1 MEKIDDTHHFDGR
14 FNVSVSEVWIMKF
27 KFNMAVLQ
35 LKKRSLKTKLFI
47 YVSVMLA
54 VTILVMLITS
64 VTSMQSAI
72 TESIDEMVL
81 PAATETASDISAR
94 IDLLKFNSETAFLK
108 VLSSNALGIETS
120 TASFLKS
127 ELRGTGYARFAFFK
141 SGDVFVTSDGFD
153 KEEAA
158 KLRDEQVYKDA
169 KTLKKPMISTPQPT
183 SDGTSSE
190 FMVAVNSFSGVV
202 SYDLVIVYEDVT
214 LSSMVSRISFGET
227 GRAYL
232 IDNDGRT
239 IADPITE
246 NTFSG
251 FNALTLAETERSY
264 KPLAAIYE
272 KALAG
277 ETGTAICSIGGESS
291 QVAYAPVENTEWSVI
306 LTAPAAE
313 FRGPLEKSLPLML
326 ILAVII
332 LAVSFF
338 AIVIVMHNIAEPI
351 ERSVKRL
358 KLLSEGDLHTPVEVL
373 NRQDEVGT
381 LCRSLD
387 ETVNSLRTY
396 IEDISESLNN
406 IADGDLAF
414 AIGHEFKGDFEKIN
428 DSFKTILAD
437 LSHTF
442 GEIVTASDQVN
453 VSANQVAS
461 AAQSL
466 SAGSSSQSD
475 AIAELSAQVEDI
487 NVKVGRNAQ
496 AAAVTDRLVDSI
508 SEKIGA
514 CNNDMKKMLESMD
527 DISRSSAEISKI
539 IKVIDDIAFQTNILA
554 LNAAVE
560 AAHAGSA
567 GRGFAVV
574 ADEVRGLAAMSA
586 EAAAR
591 TTSLIEGSLEK
602 VANGTRIA
610 QSTAA
615 ALNDI
620 VDDSAKISSDIK
632 SIAAASQQQSDA
644 VMKINNGVSVI
655 TDVISSNSA
664 TAEQSA
670 AAAQEM
676 SGQSEVLKNMVS
688 KFRIGDHAAAADPDH
703 DGYYPSDADD
713 MSDAV
718 PEQSAEGSHE
728 AVPDDTL
735 LSEKTGPDVTEN
747 VPPAAPES
755 TADDDSD
762 GADDVFEAVEFDPD
776 DLPDSI
782 ELDDETDNKY

>member
-1 MEKIDDTHHFDGR
+1 
-14 FNVSVSEVWIMKF
+14 MKF
-27 KFNMAVLQ
+27 KFDAAVLR

-47 YVSVMLA
+47 YVSIMLA

-64 VTSMQSAI
+64 VISMQSAI

-81 PAATETASDISAR
+81 PVATETASDISAR
-94 IDLLKFNSETAFLK
+94 IDLLKSSSETTFLK
-108 VLSSNALGIETS
+108 VLSSNALGVESSTS
-120 TASFLKS
+120 SFLKS
-127 ELRGTGYARFAFFK
+127 ELRGTGYVRFAFFK

-158 KLRDEQVYKDA
+158 KLKDEQVYKDA
-169 KTLKKPMISTPQPT
+169 KALKKPMISTPQPT
-183 SDGTSSE
+183 ADGTSAE

-214 LSSMVSRISFGET
+214 LSSMAGRINFGDT

-239 IADPITE
+239 IADPIVE

-251 FNALTLAETERSY
+251 FNALTLAETDRSY

-272 KALAG
+272 KVLAG
-277 ETGTAICSIGGESS
+277 ETGTAICNVDGESS
-291 QVAYAPVENTEWSVI
+291 QVAYAPVENTDWSVI
-306 LTAPAAE
+306 LTAPASE
-313 FRGPLEKSLPLML
+313 FRGPLERSLPIML
-326 ILAVII
+326 ILAAVII
-332 LAVSFF
+332 VVSFF

-351 ERSVKRL
+351 ERSVRRL

-387 ETVNSLRTY
+387 ETVSSLRTY

-406 IADGDLAF
+406 IAHGDLAF
-414 AIGHEFKGDFEKIN
+414 TMEREFKGDFEKIN

-487 NVKVGRNAQ
+487 NMKVGRNAE
-496 AAAVTDRLVDSI
+496 AAAVTDQLVDSI

-527 DISRSSAEISKI
+527 DISHSSAEISKI

-574 ADEVRGLAAMSA
+574 ADEVRGLASMSA

-602 VANGTRIA
+602 VANGTKIA

-620 VDDSAKISSDIK
+620 VDDSAKISDDIK

-644 VMKINNGVSVI
+644 VMKINNGVAVI
-655 TDVISSNSA
+655 TNSA

-676 SGQSEVLKNMVS
+676 SGQSEVLKTMVS
-688 KFRIGDHAAAADPDH
+688 KFRIGDYAAAVDADPDD
-703 DGYYPSDADD
+703 DGYYPFDADNT
-713 MSDAV
+713 SDTEPEQPAEEAHDTV
-718 PEQSAEGSHE
+718 SADVLPSEETEVNAAESVPSEAPEQSAE
-728 AVPDDTL
+728 DD
-735 LSEKTGPDVTEN
+735 
-747 VPPAAPES
+747 
-755 TADDDSD
+755 ADSSD

-776 DLPDSI
+776 NLPDSI
-782 ELDDETDNKY
+782 DLDDETDDKY

>member
-1 MEKIDDTHHFDGR
+1 MKLKFDP
-14 FNVSVSEVWIMKF
+14 
-27 KFNMAVLQ
+27 AVLR

-47 YVSVMLA
+47 YVSLMLA
-54 VTILVMLITS
+54 VTILVMLTTS
-64 VTSMQSAI
+64 VISMQSAI
-72 TESIDEMVL
+72 TESIDQMVL
-81 PAATETASDISAR
+81 PVATETASDISAR
-94 IDLLKFNSETAFLK
+94 IDLLKSSSETAFLK
-108 VLSSNALGIETS
+108 VLSSNALGVESSTS
-120 TASFLKS
+120 SFLKS
-127 ELRGTGYARFAFFK
+127 ELRGTGCVRYAFFK
-141 SGDVFVTSDGFD
+141 SGEVFVTSDGFD

-158 KLRDEQVYKDA
+158 KLKDEQVYKDA

-183 SDGTSSE
+183 ADGTSAE

-214 LSSMVSRISFGET
+214 LSSMVGRINFGET

-232 IDNDGRT
+232 INNDGRT
-239 IADPITE
+239 IADPIIE
-246 NTFSG
+246 NTFTG
-251 FNALTLAETERSY
+251 FNALTLAENDSSY
-264 KPLAAIYE
+264 KPLASIYE
-272 KALAG
+272 KVLAG
-277 ETGTAICSIGGESS
+277 ETGTAICNVDGESS
-291 QVAYAPVENTEWSVI
+291 QVAYAPVENTDWSVI

-313 FRGPLEKSLPLML
+313 FRGPLERSLPVML
-326 ILAVII
+326 ILAAVIVV
-332 LAVSFF
+332 VSFF
-338 AIVIVMHNIAEPI
+338 AIVIVMHNIADPI

-396 IEDISESLNN
+396 IEDISEALNN
-406 IADGDLAF
+406 IAQGDLAF
-414 AIGHEFKGDFEKIN
+414 TVEHEFKGDFEKIN
-428 DSFKTILAD
+428 ESFNTILAD

-442 GEIVTASDQVN
+442 GEIVTASEQVN

-475 AIAELSAQVEDI
+475 AITELSLQVEDI
-487 NVKVGRNAQ
+487 NTKVGRNAE
-496 AAAVTDRLVDSI
+496 AAAVTDQLVDRI

-514 CNNDMKKMLESMD
+514 CDSDMKKMLESMD

-602 VANGTRIA
+602 VANGTKIA

-620 VDDSAKISSDIK
+620 VEDSEKMSGDIK
-632 SIAAASQQQSDA
+632 SIAAASQQQSEA

-655 TDVISSNSA
+655 TGVISSNSA

-676 SGQSEVLKNMVS
+676 SGQSEVLKHMVS
-688 KFRIGDHAAAADPDH
+688 KFRIGDYKPGEDIVSD
-703 DGYYPSDADD
+703 DEGYQPYDADD
-713 MSDAV
+713 TADAQ
-718 PEQSAEGSHE
+718 PEQPAEETQDTVPADVSPSEPAEPE
-728 AVPDDTL
+728 AA
-735 LSEKTGPDVTEN
+735 EN
-747 VPPAAPES
+747 VPSEVPEEPAE
-755 TADDDSD
+755 DDDSP
-762 GADDVFEAVEFDPD
+762 DDDFEAVEFDPD
-776 DLPDSI
+776 NLPDSI
-782 ELDDETDNKY
+782 DLDDETDDKY

>member
-1 MEKIDDTHHFDGR
+1 MHHFDQGFR
-14 FNVSVSEVWIMKF
+14 VSVCGGANMKL
-27 KFNMAVLQ
+27 KFDPAVLR

-54 VTILVMLITS
+54 VTILVMLTTS
-64 VTSMQSAI
+64 VVSMQSAI
-72 TESIDEMVL
+72 TESIDQMVL
-81 PAATETASDISAR
+81 PVATETASDISAR
-94 IDLLKFNSETAFLK
+94 IDLLKSSSETAFLK
-108 VLSSNALGIETS
+108 VLSSNQLGVESSTS
-120 TASFLKS
+120 SFLKS
-127 ELRGTGYARFAFFK
+127 ELRGTGYVRYAFFK

-158 KLRDEQVYKDA
+158 KLKDEQVYKDA
-169 KTLKKPMISTPQPT
+169 KTLKMPMISTPQPT
-183 SDGTSSE
+183 ADGTSAE

-214 LSSMVSRISFGET
+214 LSSMVGRINFGET

-232 IDNDGRT
+232 INNDGRT
-239 IADPITE
+239 IADPIIE
-246 NTFSG
+246 NTFTG
-251 FNALTLAETERSY
+251 FNALTLAENDSSY
-264 KPLAAIYE
+264 KPLASIYE
-272 KALAG
+272 KVLAG
-277 ETGTAICSIGGESS
+277 ETGTAICNVDGESS
-291 QVAYAPVENTEWSVI
+291 QVAYAPVENTDWSVI

-313 FRGPLEKSLPLML
+313 FRGPLERSLPVML
-326 ILAVII
+326 ILAAVIVV
-332 LAVSFF
+332 VSFF
-338 AIVIVMHNIAEPI
+338 AIVIVMHNIADPI

-396 IEDISESLNN
+396 IEDISEALNN
-406 IADGDLAF
+406 IAQGDLAF
-414 AIGHEFKGDFEKIN
+414 TVEHEFKGDFEKIN
-428 DSFKTILAD
+428 KSFNTILAD

-442 GEIVTASDQVN
+442 GEIVTASEQVN

-475 AIAELSAQVEDI
+475 AITELSLQVEDI
-487 NVKVGRNAQ
+487 NTKVGRNAE

-514 CNNDMKKMLESMD
+514 CNGDMKKMLESMD

-602 VANGTRIA
+602 VANGTKIA

-620 VDDSAKISSDIK
+620 VEDSEKMSGDIK
-632 SIAAASQQQSDA
+632 SIAAASQQQSEA

-655 TDVISSNSA
+655 TGVISSNSA

-676 SGQSEVLKNMVS
+676 SGQSEVLKHMVS
-688 KFRIGDHAAAADPDH
+688 KFRIGDYKPGEDIVSDDEEYQP
-703 DGYYPSDADD
+703 YDADD
-713 MSDAV
+713 TADAQ
-718 PEQSAEGSHE
+718 PEQPAEETQDTVPADVSPSEPAEPE
-728 AVPDDTL
+728 AA
-735 LSEKTGPDVTEN
+735 EN
-747 VPPAAPES
+747 VPSEVPEEPAE
-755 TADDDSD
+755 DDDSP
-762 GADDVFEAVEFDPD
+762 DDDFEAVEFDPD
-776 DLPDSI
+776 NLPDSI
-782 ELDDETDNKY
+782 DLDDETDDKY